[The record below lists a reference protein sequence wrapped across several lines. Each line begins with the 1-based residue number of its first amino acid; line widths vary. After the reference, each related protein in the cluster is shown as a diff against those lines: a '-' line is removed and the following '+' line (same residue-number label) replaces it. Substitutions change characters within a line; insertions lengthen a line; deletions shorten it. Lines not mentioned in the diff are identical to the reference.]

1 MEIQYTRA
9 VCMFYVV
16 IIQFTRITQSNPT
29 FPHSPHPRV
38 TRIKGLQPR
47 LALAPTICP
56 DQAGESCSNLD
67 VKYEEGYTVDGRQ
80 GDCLLLS
87 CTHRHVCRSVFQC
100 KEIICKVMLL
110 SAKQTH
116 ISSLCYLSVESPAI
130 NIKHNKAIQ
139 SNTT

>member
-1 MEIQYTRA
+1 MDSKGPSSHLFPVMFTLRHIQQGEGLVERVLEIQYTRA

-38 TRIKGLQPR
+38 TRSKGLQPR
-47 LALAPTICP
+47 LALAPPICP

-87 CTHRHVCRSVFQC
+87 CTHRHVCRSVFQ
-100 KEIICKVMLL
+100 
-110 SAKQTH
+110 SNAK
-116 ISSLCYLSVESPAI
+116 
-130 NIKHNKAIQ
+130 N
-139 SNTT
+139 